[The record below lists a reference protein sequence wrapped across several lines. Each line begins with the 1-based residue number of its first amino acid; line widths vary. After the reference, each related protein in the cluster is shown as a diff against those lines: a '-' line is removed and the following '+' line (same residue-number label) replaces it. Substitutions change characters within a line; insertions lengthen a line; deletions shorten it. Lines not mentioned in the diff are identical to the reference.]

1 LLSECNKNM
10 WQRFYEKNVLVNI
23 FKDLVYHILLFQ
35 RNLENHY
42 LIVKFDNK
50 KNIYIYFFTWI
61 LNNRI
66 QLINKN

>member
-1 LLSECNKNM
+1 MLSECNKNM